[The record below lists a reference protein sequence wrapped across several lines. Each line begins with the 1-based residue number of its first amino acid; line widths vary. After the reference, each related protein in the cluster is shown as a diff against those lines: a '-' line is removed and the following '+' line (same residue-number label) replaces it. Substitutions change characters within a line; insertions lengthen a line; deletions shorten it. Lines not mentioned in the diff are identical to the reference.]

1 MAPAPD
7 LNDLIATV
15 TADATSDAPL
25 ARLATASAVARD
37 LADAGDALVGHF
49 VDACRT
55 AGHTWAE
62 ISESLG
68 VSRQAAHKRYS
79 AIPRDLERWTPRA
92 RQVLEHAIST
102 AVAFGHASVGT
113 EHLLVGLFPPGG
125 IGTQI
130 LEGYGLTQEAVAEQ
144 VLAHAPRR
152 DDGPR
157 DPPFTPLAAQVLGGA
172 LTEAIS
178 MGHNYIGTEHL
189 LLGLLGQPDG
199 LGAQILGR
207 HGVMHD
213 AVKGKVVELL
223 LAFMRSKEQVAP
235 DPADR
240 ARA

>member
-7 LNDLIATV
+7 LNHLIATV
-15 TADATSDAPL
+15 TADAPSETPL
-25 ARLATASAVARD
+25 ARLATASAVASE
-37 LADAGDALVGHF
+37 LAETGDALVGHF
-49 VDACRT
+49 VDTCRA

-102 AVAFGHASVGT
+102 AVAFGHTYVGT
-113 EHLLVGLFPPGG
+113 EHLLLGLFPPGG
-125 IGTQI
+125 IGAQI
-130 LEGYGLTQEAVAEQ
+130 LDEHGLTQGSVAEL
-144 VLAHAPRR
+144 VLARAPRN
-152 DDGPR
+152 DTGPS

-189 LLGLLGQPDG
+189 LLGLLGQSDG
-199 LGAQILGR
+199 LAAQILAGAGAT
-207 HGVMHD
+207 HDGV
-213 AVKGKVVELL
+213 KTKVVELL
-223 LAFMRSKEQVAP
+223 IGFMKTMPHRE
-235 DPADR
+235 ADR
-240 ARA
+240 GPA

>member
-15 TADATSDAPL
+15 TADAASDAPL
-25 ARLATASAVARD
+25 QRLATASAVAAE

-49 VDACRT
+49 VDACR
-55 AGHTWAE
+55 ADGHTWAE

-68 VSRQAAHKRYS
+68 VSRQAAHKKYS

-102 AVAFGHASVGT
+102 AVAFGHAYVGT
-113 EHLLVGLFPPGG
+113 EHLLLGLFPPGG
-125 IGTQI
+125 LGAQI
-130 LEGYGLTQEAVAEQ
+130 LGEYGLTQETVADQ
-144 VLAHAPRR
+144 VITLAPRNET
-152 DDGPR
+152 GPS

-189 LLGLLGQPDG
+189 LIGLFGQQDG
-199 LGAQILGR
+199 LAFQILAGAGAT
-207 HGVMHD
+207 H
-213 AVKGKVVELL
+213 AKVKAKVVELL
-223 LAFMRSKEQVAP
+223 LAFMKTT
-235 DPADR
+235 
-240 ARA
+240 